1 MSQCAKIDVTEVHR
15 KKSSV
20 LEFSDCACRFVP
32 SSSLPAP
39 FLTKALE
46 DEPTRR
52 SATAELLASFGDTPP
67 PPSSRASALSGF
79 SPPSK
84 SPSPVDAVIDKV
96 RASEAGAVAKG
107 INLSASRGSSSNTAS
122 ASVLKLLS
130 HAQSRKAQ
138 NKERESGQLSLTG
151 SKEIENLKRGQD
163 LSRQITRR
171 WKAGDV
177 YAPHD
182 LSAVEMA
189 KWKNRG
195 RPTHDVFDVLDFKPM
210 EHYRVSFLHL
220 CWLVHFNRSRE
231 IG

>member
-1 MSQCAKIDVTEVHR
+1 MQVRSQLLNT
-15 KKSSV
+15 SSI
-20 LEFSDCACRFVP
+20 
-32 SSSLPAP
+32 
-39 FLTKALE
+39 LTKALE

-52 SATAELLASFGDTPP
+52 SAAAELLAFSEDTPP
-67 PPSSRASALSGF
+67 SPSSRASALSGF
-79 SPPSK
+79 SHPSK

-96 RASEAGAVAKG
+96 RASEAGAVANLNR
-107 INLSASRGSSSNTAS
+107 IDLSAKRGSSSDAS
-122 ASVLKLLS
+122 SQGILRLLS
-130 HAQSRKAQ
+130 NAQSRKLQ

-210 EHYRVSFLHL
+210 EHYRVGFLHSS
-220 CWLVHFNRSRE
+220 WLSHFNRSRD
-231 IG
+231 IS